1 VSVAGATARAT
12 DDLRQGAA
20 TTGIDFTITRTG
32 STGVFF
38 DEWRLDGPVPL
49 REISMVLPQYLQ
61 FITVDEAEVAL
72 PPGDAGEYVD
82 ARVTFPYERNAEFDT
97 RKPPRWVREQDTRT
111 LYISARVM
119 VTGEVIEVTWTSDR
133 LWSMAAPAYGCWVK
147 PSVRAAVFAT
157 YTIFG
162 LNGLVFASWAARIP
176 TASSTLGLG
185 SGQLGGLLLVGAIGS
200 VLSLPLAGV
209 AAARFGIANTVRLG
223 GAAAAVAASAVA
235 LGLLTVSVP
244 VVAVGLFLFG
254 CGIALWDVGQNI
266 EGADV
271 ERLVGRTIMPR
282 FHAAFSAGAF
292 VGALVGAGLSGLQVS
307 LSAHLVA
314 VAVLSLAVSLWTPR
328 YFLPEAEGHEGAAVA
343 GADTTR
349 HMGLGAWGEPRTLL
363 IGLVVLGAAL
373 TEGAANDWVAKA
385 SVDGLGTSE
394 STGAIMFAVFVAAMT
409 GLRFVGGPLIDRFGR
424 VRVLQASLGSS
435 LAGLA
440 LFVVAPSV
448 PLAAVGAILWGAG
461 AALGFPMGMSAAAD
475 EPERAAARVSVVS
488 TIGYTAFLAG
498 PPLIGFLGDV
508 VGIRS
513 ALLAVGVAVLA
524 SFLVAPAARER
535 SVGVAEPLR
544 TGSDRGH

>member
-1 VSVAGATARAT
+1 M
-12 DDLRQGAA
+12 L
-20 TTGIDFTITRTG
+20 
-32 STGVFF
+32 
-38 DEWRLDGPVPL
+38 
-49 REISMVLPQYLQ
+49 
-61 FITVDEAEVAL
+61 
-72 PPGDAGEYVD
+72 
-82 ARVTFPYERNAEFDT
+82 
-97 RKPPRWVREQDTRT
+97 
-111 LYISARVM
+111 
-119 VTGEVIEVTWTSDR
+119 
-133 LWSMAAPAYGCWVK
+133 
-147 PSVRAAVFAT
+147 AT
-157 YTIFG
+157 YAIFG

-176 TASSTLGLG
+176 AASTTLGLG
-185 SGQLGGLLLVGAIGS
+185 SGQMGGLLLVGAIGS
-200 VLSLPLAGV
+200 VLALPLAGII
-209 AAARFGIANTVRLG
+209 AARVGTANTVRIG
-223 GAAAAVAASAVA
+223 GVAATVAASTVA
-235 LGLLTVSVP
+235 LGLGVVSVP

-271 ERLVGRTIMPR
+271 ERRVGRTIMPR
-282 FHAAFSAGAF
+282 FHAAFSGGAF
-292 VGALVGAGLSGLQVS
+292 VGALVGAGLSALQVS

-314 VAVLSLAVSLWTPR
+314 IAILSLAVSQWTPR
-328 YFLPEAEGHEGAAVA
+328 HFLPEAHDAAAAAHGEGRPRGF
-343 GADTTR
+343 
-349 HMGLGAWGEPRTLL
+349 GAWGEPRTLL

-409 GLRFVGGPLIDRFGR
+409 ALRFVGGPLIDRFGR

-435 LAGLA
+435 LAGLV
-440 LFVVAPSV
+440 LFVVAPNV

-498 PPLIGFLGDV
+498 PPLIGFLGDA
-508 VGIRS
+508 VGIRN

-535 SVGVAEPLR
+535 PATVVR
-544 TGSDRGH
+544 TLPDAGPPDDAPMRTASDQRP

>member
-1 VSVAGATARAT
+1 
-12 DDLRQGAA
+12 
-20 TTGIDFTITRTG
+20 
-32 STGVFF
+32 
-38 DEWRLDGPVPL
+38 
-49 REISMVLPQYLQ
+49 M
-61 FITVDEAEVAL
+61 
-72 PPGDAGEYVD
+72 
-82 ARVTFPYERNAEFDT
+82 
-97 RKPPRWVREQDTRT
+97 
-111 LYISARVM
+111 
-119 VTGEVIEVTWTSDR
+119 
-133 LWSMAAPAYGCWVK
+133 
-147 PSVRAAVFAT
+147 FAT

-176 TASSTLGLG
+176 AASSTLGLG
-185 SGQLGGLLLVGAIGS
+185 SGQMGALLLVGAIGS
-200 VLSLPLAGV
+200 VLSLPLAGLV
-209 AAARFGIANTVRLG
+209 AARFGTANTVRIG

-235 LGLLTVSVP
+235 LGLVNVSVP

-282 FHAAFSAGAF
+282 FHAAFSGGAF
-292 VGALVGAGLSGLQVS
+292 VGALVGAGLSALQVS

-328 YFLPEAEGHEGAAVA
+328 YFLRAATPEVRDDAPGTARSRGF
-343 GADTTR
+343 
-349 HMGLGAWGEPRTLL
+349 GAWGEPRTLL

-409 GLRFVGGPLIDRFGR
+409 ALRFVGGPLIDRFGR
-424 VRVLQASLGSS
+424 VRVLQASLGAS
-435 LAGLA
+435 LAGLV
-440 LFVVAPSV
+440 LFVVAPTV

-508 VGIRS
+508 VGIRT

-524 SFLVAPAARER
+524 SFLVAPVARER
-535 SVGVAEPLR
+535 TPAPAGPVDSPDAGTLR
-544 TGSDRGH
+544 TAPDQRP

>member
-1 VSVAGATARAT
+1 
-12 DDLRQGAA
+12 
-20 TTGIDFTITRTG
+20 
-32 STGVFF
+32 
-38 DEWRLDGPVPL
+38 
-49 REISMVLPQYLQ
+49 M
-61 FITVDEAEVAL
+61 
-72 PPGDAGEYVD
+72 
-82 ARVTFPYERNAEFDT
+82 
-97 RKPPRWVREQDTRT
+97 
-111 LYISARVM
+111 
-119 VTGEVIEVTWTSDR
+119 
-133 LWSMAAPAYGCWVK
+133 
-147 PSVRAAVFAT
+147 FAT
-157 YTIFG
+157 YAIFG

-176 TASSTLGLG
+176 AASTTLGLA
-185 SGQLGGLLLVGAIGS
+185 SGQMGALLLVGAVGS
-200 VLSLPLAGV
+200 VLSLPLAGII
-209 AAARFGIANTVRLG
+209 AARFGTANTVRIG
-223 GAAAAVAASAVA
+223 GTAAALAAGAVA
-235 LGLLTVSVP
+235 LGLFIVSVP

-266 EGADV
+266 EGAAV

-282 FHAAFSAGAF
+282 FHAAFSGGAF
-292 VGALVGAGLSGLQVS
+292 VGALVGAGLSALQVT

-314 VAVLSLAVSLWTPR
+314 VAVLSLTVSLWTPR
-328 YFLPEAEGHEGAAVA
+328 SFLPEEAPDATATAPDGGRPR
-343 GADTTR
+343 GF
-349 HMGLGAWGEPRTLL
+349 GAWGEPRTLL

-409 GLRFVGGPLIDRFGR
+409 ALRFVGGTLIDRFGR

-440 LFVVAPSV
+440 LFVLAPNV
-448 PLAAVGAILWGAG
+448 PLAAAGAILWGAG

-508 VGIRS
+508 VGIRN

-535 SVGVAEPLR
+535 SREDGDPEHADALR
-544 TGSDRGH
+544 TASDQHP